1 VSFDSSEIADLLMM
15 LVLGP
20 IILAAIRRTAPAL
33 IRPAAVCVG
42 LIATGY
48 VATVIEGVA
57 LPEFFNL
64 VEHASYAMAPLA
76 FLWLLKVSG
85 HLVNP
90 RKAGAR

>member
-1 VSFDSSEIADLLMM
+1 MSFDSSEIADLLMM

-42 LIATGY
+42 LMATGY
-48 VATVIEGVA
+48 VATVIEGIA
-57 LPEFFNL
+57 FPEFFNL
-64 VEHASYAMAPLA
+64 VEHTSYAIAPLA

-85 HLVNP
+85 HLVNL